1 MSAVVFR
8 WTQRWGRKVW
18 APAQLGSNPFSP
30 LGTEIGTLHYSFCWI
45 SFCLLRH
52 RALFF
57 FLFLHL
63 FFFFSW
69 IPAEIL
75 QLFFGIFFPLNC
87 FSLGFVFF
95 LPSAL
100 RSLRGVAPGENELAK
115 ERTPEPSS
123 FTCCE
128 EEESNA
134 RKVPI

>member
-63 FFFFSW
+63 FFFFFLDSSRDSSVVFW
-69 IPAEIL
+69 D
-75 QLFFGIFFPLNC
+75 F
-87 FSLGFVFF
+87 FSLELFQFGFCFF
-95 LPSAL
+95 SPLCSQEPA
-100 RSLRGVAPGENELAK
+100 GVAPGENELAK